1 MATNNY
7 VKLDAGFFLNPKIT
21 PLQHAA
27 VAAYLCSLCCAKL
40 ANQDGEFQV
49 RQILALADVTRDD
62 VQPLYDYG
70 FWEQSSVKDVAV
82 VHDFLDWNLSRS
94 EQEKRAESARKNGAF
109 GGRSTKK
116 PTSVTDTLNPDRKP
130 TGLTETLNQD
140 GKPTGLTDTETVK
153 ERKKEINKERK
164 KEMPPLPPP
173 EGGKPPKTKKTS
185 FPKNFQ
191 LTPGQQ
197 TYAQEAGIDINI
209 ALQLFEDWAIAGGK
223 TYADWNRAFSNA
235 LRDWLPEKVRRAQ
248 TNRTRQ
254 NAQTN
259 PATTRMQNTFAAID
273 ATKNPYTPVPF

>member
-21 PLQHAA
+21 PLHHAA

-70 FWEQSSVKDVAV
+70 FWEQSDVKDVAV

-116 PTSVTDTLNPDRKP
+116 PTSVTDTLN
-130 TGLTETLNQD
+130 QD
-140 GKPTGLTDTETVK
+140 GKPTPLTDTETV
-153 ERKKEINKERK
+153 KERK

-191 LTPGQQ
+191 LTPAQQ
-197 TYAQEAGIDINI
+197 AYAQQAGIDINI

-235 LRDWLPEKVRRAQ
+235 LRDWLPEKVRRAKTNQ
-248 TNRTRQ
+248 TGQ